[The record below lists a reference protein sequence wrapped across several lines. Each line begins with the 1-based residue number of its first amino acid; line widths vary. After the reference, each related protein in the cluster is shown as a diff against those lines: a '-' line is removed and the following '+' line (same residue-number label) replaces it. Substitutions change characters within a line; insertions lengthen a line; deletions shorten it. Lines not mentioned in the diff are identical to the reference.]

1 VKPSRLPALPAP
13 CRRAWLRATFAL
25 AGAGL
30 AARAPASPGA
40 AGGDG
45 AAGVLPSAR
54 PAAGAAPSASA
65 DPVRRGRA
73 IVLPRDHGAHLGSRI
88 EWWYVTGW
96 LRPGPAP
103 RAGTGPGG
111 AGTADAGAEAPG
123 DPRALRGFQ
132 ITFFRTRTG
141 LAEDLG
147 GRFAPRHLLFAHA
160 ALSTPATGRHEHEE
174 RIGRW
179 SGEPVPSSRVRAAL
193 HDADLRLFDWT
204 LRRQATGHGTLD
216 ARWDADFSTGTHRLQ
231 LRMARTQAVL
241 LQGEAGWSR
250 KGPQPQ
256 QASHYL
262 SEPQLRV
269 EGQVQGRDGAPEAVH
284 GRAWLD
290 HEWSDELLHPEAVG
304 WDWIGINLDDGSALT
319 AFRLRR
325 ADGSALWA
333 GGSFRAAGAVAAPA
347 FGPDEVVFTP
357 GRIWRSPGSGAGY
370 PVEWT
375 VATPAGTHGVRALMD
390 AQEMLGRSATGTVY
404 WEGLSTLHAADG
416 RRVGLGYLEMTGYA
430 GRLVL

>member
-1 VKPSRLPALPAP
+1 MKPRGASAPAASRK
-13 CRRAWLRATFAL
+13 RAWLRAALAL
-25 AGAGL
+25 AGL
-30 AARAPASPGA
+30 ALARQTSANPEAASGGGASAAPGP
-40 AGGDG
+40 
-45 AAGVLPSAR
+45 R
-54 PAAGAAPSASA
+54 PAAPGSGDAAQQLA
-65 DPVRRGRA
+65 DAVRRGRA

-96 LRPGPAP
+96 LRAGAAPQGGPAV
-103 RAGTGPGG
+103 
-111 AGTADAGAEAPG
+111 D
-123 DPRALRGFQ
+123 DPRGLRGFQ

-141 LAEDLG
+141 LAETLG

-160 ALSTPATGRHEHEE
+160 ALSEPAAGRHEHDE
-174 RIGRW
+174 RIARW
-179 SGEPVPSSRVRAAL
+179 SGDPAASSLARAAL

-204 LRRQATGHGTLD
+204 LRRQPTGSGPLD
-216 ARWDADFSTGTHRLQ
+216 ARWDARFSTGQHRLQ
-231 LRMARTQAVL
+231 LRLARTQPVL

-262 SEPQLRV
+262 SEPQLQV
-269 EGQVQGRDGAPEAVH
+269 EGRIEGRGRAPEPVH

-290 HEWSDELLHPEAVG
+290 HEWSDELLHPQAVG
-304 WDWIGINLDDGSALT
+304 WDWIGINLDDASALT

-325 ADGSALWA
+325 ADGSVLWA
-333 GGSFRAAGAVAAPA
+333 GGSFRAAGALEARA
-347 FGPDEVVFTP
+347 FAPDEVVFRP
-357 GRIWRSPGSGAGY
+357 GRVWRSPGSGASY

-375 VATPAGTHGVRALMD
+375 VATPAGTYTVRALLD

-416 RRVGLGYLEMTGYA
+416 RRVGIGYLEMTGYA